1 MEDNNYGRIKNEENM
16 EDNKTLF
23 VSASQLTVEK
33 LRSQKEK
40 QTANFLPDFWNT
52 EKQASEEMN

>member
-40 QTANFLPDFWNT
+40 QTANFLPDF
-52 EKQASEEMN
+52 